1 MKLLNTHIVLIMVK
15 MINFFPTKGR
25 ISDSL
30 TPKTIMS
37 GEILEFK
44 EHLHLQQGQYCQVHR
59 RKYHA
64 TAKLPEPRGK
74 SA

>member
-15 MINFFPTKGR
+15 LIKCFPTKGI

-44 EHLHLQQGQYCQVHR
+44 EHLYLQLGKYCQVHR
-59 RKYHA
+59 RKYHT